1 MTNTNIEQ
9 DKTVEAKA
17 KLKKS
22 MISMDAESV
31 KRIDAIMNKKR
42 CVNRPETIRY
52 LLTRYDED
60 EELTKGLEI

>member
-1 MTNTNIEQ
+1 MTNIVVEQ

-60 EELTKGLEI
+60 QEFTKDLEL